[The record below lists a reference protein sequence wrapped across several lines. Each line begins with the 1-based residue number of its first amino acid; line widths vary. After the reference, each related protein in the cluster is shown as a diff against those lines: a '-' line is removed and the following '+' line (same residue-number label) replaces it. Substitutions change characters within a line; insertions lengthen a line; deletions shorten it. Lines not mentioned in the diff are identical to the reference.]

1 MPFIRTMLGDIKPEQ
16 LGFTYSHEHI
26 VCRPRYWIEHNQDDL
41 LLDDP
46 EKSCREVELF
56 RQAGGVSIV
65 DATAIDYGRDPAAVR
80 DISKATGVQIIGTA
94 GFNKSVSLLSEEKSK
109 KALGE
114 FLRPEFLNRVDE
126 IITFAPLPREL
137 FGSIVRIFLSDLADG
152 LREREIAFECT
163 DAAVE
168 KLADMSYSSEYGAR
182 NVRRVVQREIED
194 KVVSDMCDADVKDGE
209 LTVVAE

>member
-1 MPFIRTMLGDIKPEQ
+1 MLGDIKPEQ

-94 GFNKSVSLLSEEKSK
+94 GFNKGFLWNAKMPGEERTYKEWIDS
-109 KALGE
+109 A
-114 FLRPEFLNRVDE
+114 
-126 IITFAPLPREL
+126 T
-137 FGSIVRIFLSDLADG
+137 
-152 LREREIAFECT
+152 
-163 DAAVE
+163 
-168 KLADMSYSSEYGAR
+168 
-182 NVRRVVQREIED
+182 ED
-194 KVVSDMCDADVKDGE
+194 E
-209 LTVVAE
+209 LTQFIIDEVEVGMQGTGVRAGQVKFGTGYNSISPLEIKTIRAACRAHLATGAAGAFAHGGGYDGP

>member
-94 GFNKSVSLLSEEKSK
+94 GFNKGFLWNAKMPGEERTYKAVSFTHL
-109 KALGE
+109 
-114 FLRPEFLNRVDE
+114 
-126 IITFAPLPREL
+126 
-137 FGSIVRIFLSDLADG
+137 
-152 LREREIAFECT
+152 
-163 DAAVE
+163 
-168 KLADMSYSSEYGAR
+168 
-182 NVRRVVQREIED
+182 
-194 KVVSDMCDADVKDGE
+194 DVYKRQACSGHSG
-209 LTVVAE
+209 